1 MDAHLRDLRY
11 FVTVAD
17 ELHFTRA
24 AELLHISQPSLSK
37 QLRLLERSLGFSL
50 FERDRRTVALSGAGE
65 VLLPP
70 VRELLAVWDKAVA
83 EATRRA
89 REAEKVVR
97 VGFHT
102 SVAGDLYR
110 NAVIIFST
118 QHPGWTVEL
127 RLHPWSDATA
137 GLLGESSDVAFL
149 WLPVPER
156 KLLGCET
163 LRTEPRHV
171 ALWQGHPLASRRE
184 LSIEDL
190 LDQPFVALPPSAG
203 ALRDYWLAVGDRG
216 GHPIRIG
223 AHVESPDA
231 TFEAIAAKQGVALLA
246 AGNAELYSRPGIVSR
261 PVIDLAPAE
270 LAIAWRGDDD
280 RAIIKDF
287 AGAARQAIAASLIP
301 EGHPS

>member
-1 MDAHLRDLRY
+1 M
-11 FVTVAD
+11 
-17 ELHFTRA
+17 
-24 AELLHISQPSLSK
+24 
-37 QLRLLERSLGFSL
+37 
-50 FERDRRTVALSGAGE
+50 
-65 VLLPP
+65 LLPP

-89 REAEKVVR
+89 REAERAVR

-110 NAVIIFST
+110 NTVTIFSA

-137 GLLGESSDVAFL
+137 GLLADSSDVAFL
-149 WLPVPER
+149 WLPVPNR
-156 KLLGCET
+156 NLLACET

-171 ALWQGHPLASRRE
+171 ALWRGHPLAARKE

-190 LDQPFVALPPSAG
+190 LDEPFVALPPSAG
-203 ALRDYWLAVGDRG
+203 ELRDYWLAVGDRG

>member
-1 MDAHLRDLRY
+1 
-11 FVTVAD
+11 
-17 ELHFTRA
+17 
-24 AELLHISQPSLSK
+24 
-37 QLRLLERSLGFSL
+37 
-50 FERDRRTVALSGAGE
+50 RTVALSGAGE

-70 VRELLAVWDKAVA
+70 VRELLAVWDRAVA
-83 EATRRA
+83 EATRHA
-89 REAEKVVR
+89 REAKKVVR

-110 NAVIIFST
+110 NAVTIFSA

-137 GLLGESSDVAFL
+137 GLLGDASDVAFL

-156 KLLGCET
+156 KLLACET

-270 LAIAWRGDDD
+270 LPIAWRGGGG
-280 RAIIKDF
+280 RGTLQDF
-287 AGAARQAIAASLIP
+287 PGPGRTATP
-301 EGHPS
+301 